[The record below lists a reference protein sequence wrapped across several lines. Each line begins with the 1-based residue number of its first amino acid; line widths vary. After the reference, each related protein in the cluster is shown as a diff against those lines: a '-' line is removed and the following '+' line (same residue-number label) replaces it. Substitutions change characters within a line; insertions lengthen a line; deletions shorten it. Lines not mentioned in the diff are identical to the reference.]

1 MQSAV
6 AAARARLVGEFF
18 NKLSPQAL
26 KDIGSMAFSSSYPAG
41 MILFSEKD
49 PAPGIY
55 IVLEGEVKL
64 SMNSSDGRR
73 LILRI
78 ARKGEILGLASSA
91 LRQAMRDDGGDAL
104 SGEDRAHR
112 AGGIFSTSSCA
123 TPRSTRLVTE
133 ELSRDYTMACEQL
146 RTVGLS
152 NSAPEKLAR
161 LLLEWSENGK
171 TTECGTHFRFPLT
184 HGEIG
189 EFIGASRETV
199 TRTLSVFKSRHL
211 VAFQRLHAHHSQQD
225 RSGKLRALLES
236 SSRFHRRS
244 LFMGYAFIPPA
255 AIIRSTRCRG
265 VLLSASPARR

>member
-1 MQSAV
+1 MGTMQNAV
-6 AAARARLVGEFF
+6 SGCASQVRLEGEFF
-18 NKLSPQAL
+18 NKLSPVAM
-26 KDIGSMAFSSSYPAG
+26 KDLASMAFAHSYSAG

-49 PAPGIY
+49 PAPGIF

-78 ARKGEILGLASSA
+78 ARKGEILGLAS
-91 LRQAMRDDGGDAL
+91 AL
-104 SGEDRAHR
+104 SGKASEMTAETLYPAKIAPIIRKDFVNFLSRH
-112 AGGIFSTSSCA
+112 TEVYQ
-123 TPRSTRLVTE
+123 TVTE

-161 LLLEWSENGK
+161 LLLEWSETGK
-171 TTECGTHFRFPLT
+171 TTDGAVHFRFPLT

-211 VAFQRLHAHHSQQD
+211 VAFHGSTLTIPSKA
-225 RSGKLRALLES
+225 ALES
-236 SSRFHRRS
+236 FAH
-244 LFMGYAFIPPA
+244 
-255 AIIRSTRCRG
+255 C
-265 VLLSASPARR
+265 

>member
-1 MQSAV
+1 MD
-6 AAARARLVGEFF
+6 GEFF
-18 NKLSPQAL
+18 NKLSPLAL
-26 KDIGSMAFSSSYPAG
+26 KDLGAMAFASSYPAG

-49 PAPGIY
+49 EAPGVY
-55 IVLEGEVKL
+55 IILEGEVKL

-78 ARKGEILGLASSA
+78 AKKGDILGLAS
-91 LRQAMRDDGGDAL
+91 AL
-104 SGEDRAHR
+104 SGKPCEMTAETLYPAKIAPIVRKDFLNFLSRHPEVYQ
-112 AGGIFSTSSCA
+112 T
-123 TPRSTRLVTE
+123 VTE

-161 LLLEWSENGK
+161 LLLEWSEQGK
-171 TTECGTHFRFPLT
+171 TTDGAVHFRFPLT

-211 VAFQRLHAHHSQQD
+211 VAFNGSMLTIPSKTALEDYAH
-225 RSGKLRALLES
+225 
-236 SSRFHRRS
+236 
-244 LFMGYAFIPPA
+244 
-255 AIIRSTRCRG
+255 C
-265 VLLSASPARR
+265 

>member
-1 MQSAV
+1 MA
-6 AAARARLVGEFF
+6 GEFF
-18 NKLSPQAL
+18 NKLSPEAM
-26 KDIGSMAFSSSYPAG
+26 KDLSSMAFASSYPSG

-49 PAPGIY
+49 PVPGVY

-78 ARKGEILGLASSA
+78 AKKGEILGLAS
-91 LRQAMRDDGGDAL
+91 AL
-104 SGEDRAHR
+104 SGKPCEMTAETLYPTKIAPIVSRDFLNFLSRHPA
-112 AGGIFSTSSCA
+112 AYQI
-123 TPRSTRLVTE
+123 VTE

-171 TTECGTHFRFPLT
+171 TTDGAIHFRFPLT

-199 TRTLSVFKSRHL
+199 TRTLGVFKSRHL
-211 VAFQRLHAHHSQQD
+211 VAFHGSTLTIPSKA
-225 RSGKLRALLES
+225 ALES
-236 SSRFHRRS
+236 
-244 LFMGYAFIPPA
+244 YAH
-255 AIIRSTRCRG
+255 C
-265 VLLSASPARR
+265 